1 MVVVHRP
8 LPPPCPELRRAC
20 YHPQVTWTFNHSSST
35 SGSRDLDDLRE
46 RLRRTRWPDEI
57 EDAGWDYG
65 SNLGY
70 VRELCAYWAERFD
83 WRAQEERI
91 NRFPQFRTEI
101 EGLGIHFVHVRGT
114 GPAPRPLLI
123 THGWPS
129 TFVELL
135 PIIPLLAD
143 PGSHGGDPADAFDV
157 VVPSMP
163 GYGFSDRPAR
173 RGMSPVRVAGLWHA
187 LMTGA
192 LGYDRFFAQGGD
204 WGAQITA
211 ALGLGYPDRV
221 RGIHL
226 TMAAGTAPVPPRSE
240 LSAAEREFLRHRDW
254 WQRAEG
260 AYGHQH
266 GTKPQT
272 LAYGLNDSPA
282 GLAAWI
288 IEKWRTWSDCGGDL
302 ESRFSKD
309 ELLTHLTIY
318 WATRTIGSS
327 IRLYYESGREP
338 LRLTPEAGV
347 TVPTAFASFPVE
359 ISYPPRE
366 WLERTFNLI
375 RYTRMPRGGHFAATE
390 EPELLARDVR
400 EAFRGLQ

>member
-1 MVVVHRP
+1 MSIRPFLVH
-8 LPPPCPELRRAC
+8 LADSDLEDLRR
-20 YHPQVTWTFNHSSST
+20 
-35 SGSRDLDDLRE
+35 

-57 EDAGWDYG
+57 VDSGWDYG
-65 SNLGY
+65 SDLDY
-70 VRELCAYWAERFD
+70 IRELCRYWAEQFD

-91 NRFPQFRTEI
+91 NRFPQFRTDI
-101 EGLGIHFVHVRGT
+101 KGLGIHFVHIPGT
-114 GPAPRPLLI
+114 GPSPLPLII

-129 TFVELL
+129 TFVEMLNV
-135 PIIPLLAD
+135 IPLLAD
-143 PGSHGGDPADAFDV
+143 PASHGGDAADAFDV
-157 VVPSMP
+157 IVPSMP
-163 GYGFSDRPAR
+163 GYGFSDRPAQ
-173 RGMSPVRVAGLWHA
+173 RGMSPVHVADLWHT
-187 LMTGA
+187 LMTEA
-192 LGYDRFFAQGGD
+192 LGYDSFFAQGGD

-211 ALGLGYPDRV
+211 ALGFKFPERV

-226 TMAAGTAPVPPRSE
+226 TMAGGSTPLPLESE

-288 IEKWRTWSDCGGDL
+288 VEKWRSWSDCHGDL

-318 WATRTIGSS
+318 WATQTISSS
-327 IRLYYESGREP
+327 IRLYYENGREM
-338 LRLTPEAGV
+338 LKLTPSAGV

-359 ISYPPRE
+359 INYPPRE
-366 WLERTFNLI
+366 WLERTYNLI
-375 RYTRMPRGGHFAATE
+375 RYTTMPAGGHFAATE
-390 EPELLARDVR
+390 EPELLARDIR
-400 EAFRGLQ
+400 DAFRALR